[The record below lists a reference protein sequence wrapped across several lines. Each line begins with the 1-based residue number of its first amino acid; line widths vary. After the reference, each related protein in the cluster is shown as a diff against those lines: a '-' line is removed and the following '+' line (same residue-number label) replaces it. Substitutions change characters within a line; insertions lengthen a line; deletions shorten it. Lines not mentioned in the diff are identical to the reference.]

1 MENIACIYKIKSKCK
16 PERIYVG
23 SAVNMQRRRN
33 AHSRSLK
40 NGNHHCHK
48 LQHHVNKY
56 GIEDLE
62 FSIIAICDKEELKPI
77 NKIIRPEQ
85 FFIWAYNPYFNECPF
100 AGKPISRKGVRV
112 SNKTKQKIRESSK
125 NRPPISE
132 ETRKKLSDVH
142 KGKKQS
148 AEEVARKSER
158 MKGHPVSEET
168 RRKLSIINKGKSL
181 GELHRIRT
189 INALIGHTVSEETR
203 RKISLKHKGRK
214 ASEEAKA
221 KMSEVALR
229 TGRKPPSR
237 KGKSVPQEI
246 RDKISEG
253 MRKYR
258 ALKNE
263 NKNAA

>member
-1 MENIACIYKIKSKCK
+1 MEKVACIYKIKSKCK
-16 PERIYVG
+16 PERIYIG
-23 SAVNMQRRRN
+23 SAADAKTRWDK
-33 AHSRSLK
+33 HSHFLK
-40 NGNHHCHK
+40 KGRHHSHK
-48 LQHHVNKY
+48 LQNHVNKY
-56 GIEDLE
+56 GFDDLE
-62 FSIIAICDKEELKPI
+62 FSVVAVCDSDELIPI
-77 NKIIRPEQ
+77 DGIIRPEQ
-85 FFIWAYNPYFNECPF
+85 FFIWAYDPWFNECKI
-100 AGKPISRKGVRV
+100 AGSRRGMRV
-112 SNKTKQKIRESSK
+112 NDETKQKISESLR
-125 NRPPISE
+125 NRPPISD
-132 ETRKKLSDVH
+132 ETRKKLSAVH

-168 RRKLSIINKGKSL
+168 RRKISISHKGKPL

-189 INALIGHTVSEETR
+189 IKALTGRPVSEETR

-214 ASEEAKA
+214 VSEGAKE
-221 KMSEVALR
+221 KMREVALR

-253 MRKYR
+253 MKRHKR
-258 ALKNE
+258 LKDQ